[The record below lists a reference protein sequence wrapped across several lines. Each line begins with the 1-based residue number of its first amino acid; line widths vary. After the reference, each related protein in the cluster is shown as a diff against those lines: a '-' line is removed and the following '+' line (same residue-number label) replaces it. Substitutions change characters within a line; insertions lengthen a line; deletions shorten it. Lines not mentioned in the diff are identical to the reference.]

1 MANVTVTSSV
11 DSFLSSAGTPT
22 ISALDVS
29 GDLVATSGTSKVG
42 IRKTPTAALDV
53 DGTIKASD
61 ININAKG
68 FFVGNGSNGDYL
80 QAKHYGNGDFHDLS
94 DATNQPKSIPAFGS
108 NGKII
113 EKTLIKTIKLQGT
126 GFTGLGTPVVLVAG
140 VPDKYI
146 VPIEMS
152 VYCDYGTRTGTFA
165 DGQGGHSAIQIG
177 TFQNQDN
184 TPSGGFAQL
193 LAVPVST
200 ANTASDWLTRKTA
213 PSMNELKQFANRDL
227 VLKSTKVPTSEA
239 NAPDGEW
246 YITIEYMIL
255 DEYESFENNVD
266 QTIGTA
272 F

>member
-29 GDLVATSGTSKVG
+29 GDLVVTSGTSKVG

-80 QAKHYGNGDFHDLS
+80 QAKDYGNGDFHDRS

-140 VPDKYI
+140 VADK
-146 VPIEMS
+146 
-152 VYCDYGTRTGTFA
+152 
-165 DGQGGHSAIQIG
+165 
-177 TFQNQDN
+177 
-184 TPSGGFAQL
+184 
-193 LAVPVST
+193 
-200 ANTASDWLTRKTA
+200 
-213 PSMNELKQFANRDL
+213 
-227 VLKSTKVPTSEA
+227 
-239 NAPDGEW
+239 
-246 YITIEYMIL
+246 
-255 DEYESFENNVD
+255 
-266 QTIGTA
+266 
-272 F
+272 